1 MSEKVLSLS
10 EEDLNT
16 LSDMLTMYRLLMDM
30 MNDQVIEELSKQI
43 SALMRLM
50 NGLISSDLPS
60 IVERAMQDPELDKAL
75 LDPPKVGL
83 SGLLGAL
90 RDEDFQ
96 RGLGIAVELLKALGR
111 ASKEI
116 RGL

>member
-60 IVERAMQDPELDKAL
+60 ILERAMQDPELDKAL

-83 SGLLGAL
+83 SGILGAL

>member
-1 MSEKVLSLS
+1 MSVKIMGLS

-16 LSDMLTMYRLLMDM
+16 LSDMLTLYRLLMDM
-30 MNDQVIEELSKQI
+30 MNDQVIEELSKQL
-43 SALMRLM
+43 SVLARLL

-60 IVERAMQDPELDKAL
+60 LIERALQDPELDRAL
-75 LDPPKVGL
+75 IDPPKMGL

-111 ASKEI
+111 ASKGMEEV
-116 RGL
+116 